1 MTQRRAIVT
10 GGSSGIGAATCRELI
25 AAGFEVI
32 NVSRR
37 TLEPALPGL
46 RSVAAD
52 LADAGSARA
61 VFDELARE
69 APASTLIH
77 CAGAIL
83 QRPAAE
89 VTQEDLQQ
97 LMQLH
102 VGCAIQMFQ
111 ANLKAMQAERFG
123 RVLLVSSRAALGM
136 VNRTVYSATKS
147 ALLGLART
155 WALEFA
161 AAGIT
166 TNVVS
171 PGPIAA
177 TEMFERQVP
186 QGSEL
191 RSNPGKMIPV
201 GRLGEPA
208 DVARAIMFVSD
219 PAASFITGQ
228 ILYVCGGSSVGG
240 LTL

>member
-1 MTQRRAIVT
+1 MKHRAIVT
-10 GGSSGIGAATCRELI
+10 GGSSGIGSDTCKALLE
-25 AAGFEVI
+25 AGYEVI

-37 TLEPALPGL
+37 AHEPGLPGL

-52 LADAGSARA
+52 LTDPERSRA
-61 VFDELARE
+61 VFAELAQER
-69 APASTLIH
+69 PADTLIH

-89 VTQEDLQQ
+89 VADQDLQQ

-102 VGCAIQMFQ
+102 VGCAIHMLQ
-111 ANLKAMQAERFG
+111 ANLAAMQSQRYG
-123 RVLLVSSRAALGM
+123 RILLVSSRAALGM

-161 AAGIT
+161 SSGIT

-191 RSNPGKMIPV
+191 RTNPGKMIPV
-201 GRLGEPA
+201 GRLGAPA
-208 DVARAIMFVSD
+208 DVTRAIMFFVD
-219 PAASFITGQ
+219 PAASFVTGQ
-228 ILYVCGGSSVGG
+228 VLYVCGGASVGG